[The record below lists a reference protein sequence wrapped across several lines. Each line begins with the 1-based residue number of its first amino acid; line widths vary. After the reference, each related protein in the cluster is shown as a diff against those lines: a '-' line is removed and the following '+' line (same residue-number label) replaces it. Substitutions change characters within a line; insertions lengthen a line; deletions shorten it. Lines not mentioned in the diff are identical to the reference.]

1 MNRDAA
7 YGIAAHFAYKE
18 GAAPSKGKKLPQHLD
33 WVQQV
38 SGLQHQTDESTEYL
52 EHLQM
57 DFFKDRVFVFT
68 PRGDVIDL
76 PIEASPI
83 DFAYAIHSDIGDHV
97 SGALVN
103 GKFVALDT
111 PLKNGDI
118 VEIITKKN
126 SKPTGRWLEYARTA
140 FAKKHIRSYIQRE
153 ETQKRKSA

>member
-1 MNRDAA
+1 
-7 YGIAAHFAYKE
+7 
-18 GAAPSKGKKLPQHLD
+18 
-33 WVQQV
+33 
-38 SGLQHQTDESTEYL
+38 
-52 EHLQM
+52 M